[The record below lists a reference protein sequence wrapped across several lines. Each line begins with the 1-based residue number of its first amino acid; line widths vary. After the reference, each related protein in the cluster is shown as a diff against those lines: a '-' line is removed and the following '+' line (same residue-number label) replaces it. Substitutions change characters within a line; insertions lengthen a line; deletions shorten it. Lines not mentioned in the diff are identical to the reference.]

1 MEKSA
6 FLSYMRNDLEK
17 NPVVSVEELVAK
29 AGGIDHLY
37 LVMVDI
43 IKGFCEVGALSS
55 PKVLEMVQPV
65 QKLATKLQKMGLP
78 SSNYLFLHDAHPS
91 DAVEFGSFAPHC
103 VRGTVEAEIVDSL
116 RVFQEQKGSLTF
128 YKNATNGMF
137 GKNEDGLR
145 FCDWLEKTLSKPNSL
160 FLVVGDCTDLCI
172 YQNAMSIRMLANELN
187 ANTSV
192 YVSTEHVRTYDLPI
206 ETANQIGVMAHD
218 ADFLDTT
225 FLYHMKLNGIEV
237 VQKVK

>member
-1 MEKSA
+1 MERSA
-6 FLSYMRNDLEK
+6 FLSYMENELGK
-17 NPVVSVEELVAK
+17 SPIVTVEDLVAK
-29 AGGIDHLY
+29 AGGINHLY

-43 IKGFCEVGALSS
+43 IKGFCDVGALSS
-55 PKVLEMVQPV
+55 PMVQEMVQPV
-65 QKLATKLQKMGLP
+65 QKLASKLQEMGLP
-78 SSNYLFLHDAHPS
+78 ASNYLFLHDAHPS
-91 DAVEFGSFAPHC
+91 DAVEFGAFAPHC
-103 VRGTVEAEIVDSL
+103 VRGTEEAEIVDAL
-116 RVFQEQKGSLTF
+116 RRFQEQKGAQTF

-137 GKNEDGLR
+137 GKTADGLR
-145 FCDWLEKTLSKPNSL
+145 FCDWLEKTLSNPNSL

-187 ANTSV
+187 ANASV
-192 YVSTEHVRTYDLPI
+192 YISTEHVRTYDLPI
-206 ETANQIGVMAHD
+206 ETAGQIGALAHD